1 MISSDVKSRMFF
13 FKKKNGGTDFLF
25 QEKVLYRIYLTCSK
39 LEYFVICFFFFLKY
53 VFSGISATTTEI

>member
-25 QEKVLYRIYLTCSK
+25 QEKVLYRIYLVFEVRILCN
-39 LEYFVICFFFFLKY
+39 LFFFFLKY